1 MPLFS
6 NPSLPFPDDT
16 LAVRYIHGQTDAQAD
31 AQAELDR
38 RRTRKKEL
46 EAIRKERLLND
57 PEYRERHEDKK
68 RKRIESD
75 PLRLSPR
82 KHADKMAKI
91 RKLAKEAQDILN
103 AQERE
108 DMIEKVRE
116 RYSPSILSN
125 LTLLRIA
132 ELDAQFSHRFVQ

>member
-6 NPSLPFPDDT
+6 KPSLPFPDDT
-16 LAVRYIHGQTDAQAD
+16 LAVRYIHSQAD

-38 RRTRKKEL
+38 RRTRNKEL

-57 PEYRERHEDKK
+57 PEYREHHEDKK
-68 RKRIESD
+68 RKRMESD

-82 KHADKMAKI
+82 NHANKMAKI

-103 AQERE
+103 AQE
-108 DMIEKVRE
+108 
-116 RYSPSILSN
+116 
-125 LTLLRIA
+125 
-132 ELDAQFSHRFVQ
+132 